1 MTAADMGT
9 KLTDLAVKSFGRLDG
24 IVINHGV
31 LESRRFED
39 LDMASLKQ
47 LYDVNVF
54 SCAAL
59 AKAGLKELRKTK
71 GSIVWVSSGA
81 ASNAYQSWTAYGS
94 SKAAMNS
101 LSAQLAAEE
110 PDVTSVA
117 VAPGRVDTDMQA
129 IIRSEGSASMDK
141 ATYDNFVDAFTTG
154 KLLKPEQPGNVMAR
168 LAASPDQS
176 LSGKFVK

>member
-1 MTAADMGT
+1 MSMSS
-9 KLTDLAVKSFGRLDG
+9 AVRLW
-24 IVINHGV
+24 
-31 LESRRFED
+31 
-39 LDMASLKQ
+39 
-47 LYDVNVF
+47 YDYVYYGHILSHTNSVQ
-54 SCAAL
+54 

-176 LSGKFVK
+176 LSGKFVNWNSPELKQYQDAQA